1 MMLLE
6 RGVVMDN
13 SNLISDEEAKMLLND
28 KVESEVDGDDELALD
43 VSEVNRNNIQ
53 RILDLKLELS
63 VVIGRTK
70 MTLRDILNL
79 HKGSLIELNTLA
91 DQDVEILIDNKV
103 LAYGKVVV
111 VDLNFGVKITSIVS
125 EEDMVKSL
133 V

>member
-1 MMLLE
+1 
-6 RGVVMDN
+6 MDN
-13 SNLISDEEAKMLLND
+13 SKLISDEEAKMLLND

-79 HKGSLIELNTLA
+79 HKGSLIELDTLA

>member
-1 MMLLE
+1 
-6 RGVVMDN
+6 MDN

-28 KVESEVDGDDELALD
+28 EVEKEIGEDDELALEI
-43 VSEVNRNNIQ
+43 SETNRNNIE

-70 MTLRDILNL
+70 MSLRDILNL
-79 HKGSLIELNTLA
+79 NKGSLIELDTLA

-111 VDLNFGVKITSIVS
+111 VDLNFGVKVTSIVS

>member
-1 MMLLE
+1 
-6 RGVVMDN
+6 MDN

-43 VSEVNRNNIQ
+43 ASEVNRNNIQ

-70 MTLRDILNL
+70 MTLRNILNL
-79 HKGSLIELNTLA
+79 HKGSLIELDTLA

>member
-1 MMLLE
+1 
-6 RGVVMDN
+6 
-13 SNLISDEEAKMLLND
+13 
-28 KVESEVDGDDELALD
+28 
-43 VSEVNRNNIQ
+43 
-53 RILDLKLELS
+53 
-63 VVIGRTK
+63 

>member
-1 MMLLE
+1 
-6 RGVVMDN
+6 MDN

-63 VVIGRTK
+63 VVIGRTN

-79 HKGSLIELNTLA
+79 HKGSLIELDTLA

>member
-1 MMLLE
+1 
-6 RGVVMDN
+6 MDN
-13 SNLISDEEAKMLLND
+13 SNLISDEEAKMLLSD
-28 KVESEVDGDDELALD
+28 KNEKIVDEDDELAVD
-43 VSEVNRNNIQ
+43 ISENNRNNIQ

-70 MTLRDILNL
+70 MSLRDILNL
-79 HKGSLIELNTLA
+79 NKGSLIELDTLA

-111 VDLNFGVKITSIVS
+111 VDLNFGVKVTSIVS

>member
-1 MMLLE
+1 
-6 RGVVMDN
+6 MDN

-43 VSEVNRNNIQ
+43 ISEVNRNNIQ

-70 MTLRDILNL
+70 MSLRDILSL
-79 HKGSLIELNTLA
+79 HKGSLIELDTLV

>member
-1 MMLLE
+1 
-6 RGVVMDN
+6 MDN

-28 KVESEVDGDDELALD
+28 KVGSEIDGDDELALD
-43 VSEVNRNNIQ
+43 VSEANRNNIQ

-70 MTLRDILNL
+70 MSLRDILNL
-79 HKGSLIELNTLA
+79 HKGSLIELDTLA
-91 DQDVEILIDNKV
+91 EQDVEILIDNKV

-111 VDLNFGVKITSIVS
+111 VDLNFGVKVTSIVS
-125 EEDMVKSL
+125 EEDMVNSL

>member
-1 MMLLE
+1 
-6 RGVVMDN
+6 MDN

-28 KVESEVDGDDELALD
+28 KIEKEISGDNELALEI
-43 VSEVNRNNIQ
+43 SETNRNNID

-70 MTLRDILNL
+70 MSLRDILNL
-79 HKGSLIELNTLA
+79 NKGSLIELDTLA

-111 VDLNFGVKITSIVS
+111 VDLNFGVKVTSIVS

>member
-1 MMLLE
+1 
-6 RGVVMDN
+6 MDN

-63 VVIGRTK
+63 IVIGRTK

-79 HKGSLIELNTLA
+79 HKGSLIELDTLA

>member
-1 MMLLE
+1 
-6 RGVVMDN
+6 MDN

-28 KVESEVDGDDELALD
+28 KVGSEIDGDDELALD
-43 VSEVNRNNIQ
+43 VSEANRNNIQ

-70 MTLRDILNL
+70 MSLKDILNL
-79 HKGSLIELNTLA
+79 NKGSLIELDTLA

-111 VDLNFGVKITSIVS
+111 VDLNFGVKVTSIVS

>member
-1 MMLLE
+1 
-6 RGVVMDN
+6 MDN

-43 VSEVNRNNIQ
+43 DSEVNRNNIQ

-79 HKGSLIELNTLA
+79 HKGSLIELDTLA

>member
-1 MMLLE
+1 
-6 RGVVMDN
+6 MDN

>member
-1 MMLLE
+1 
-6 RGVVMDN
+6 MDN

-28 KVESEVDGDDELALD
+28 KVGSEIDGDNELALD
-43 VSEVNRNNIQ
+43 VSEANRNNIQ

-70 MTLRDILNL
+70 MSLKDILNL
-79 HKGSLIELNTLA
+79 NKGSLIELDTLA

-111 VDLNFGVKITSIVS
+111 VDLNFGVKVTSIVS

>member
-1 MMLLE
+1 
-6 RGVVMDN
+6 MDN

-28 KVESEVDGDDELALD
+28 KVESEIDGDGELALD
-43 VSEVNRNNIQ
+43 VSEANKNNIQ

-70 MTLRDILNL
+70 MSLRDILNL
-79 HKGSLIELNTLA
+79 NKGSLIELDTLA

-111 VDLNFGVKITSIVS
+111 VDLNFGVKVTSIVS

>member
-1 MMLLE
+1 
-6 RGVVMDN
+6 MDN

-79 HKGSLIELNTLA
+79 HKGSLIELDTLA
-91 DQDVEILIDNKV
+91 DQDVEILVDNKV

>member
-1 MMLLE
+1 
-6 RGVVMDN
+6 MDN

-43 VSEVNRNNIQ
+43 VTEVNRNNIQ

>member
-1 MMLLE
+1 
-6 RGVVMDN
+6 MDN

-43 VSEVNRNNIQ
+43 VSEVSRNNIQ

-79 HKGSLIELNTLA
+79 HKGSLIELDTLA

>member
-1 MMLLE
+1 
-6 RGVVMDN
+6 MDN

-70 MTLRDILNL
+70 VTLRDILNL
-79 HKGSLIELNTLA
+79 HKGSLIELDTLA

>member
-1 MMLLE
+1 
-6 RGVVMDN
+6 MDN

-28 KVESEVDGDDELALD
+28 KVGSEIDGDDELALD
-43 VSEVNRNNIQ
+43 VSEANRNNIQ

-70 MTLRDILNL
+70 MSLKDILNL
-79 HKGSLIELNTLA
+79 HKGSLIELDTLA

-111 VDLNFGVKITSIVS
+111 VDLNFGVKVTSIVS

>member
-1 MMLLE
+1 
-6 RGVVMDN
+6 MDN

-28 KVESEVDGDDELALD
+28 KIEKEVGGDDDLVLD
-43 VSEVNRNNIQ
+43 ISETNRNNIQ

-70 MTLRDILNL
+70 MSLRDILNL
-79 HKGSLIELNTLA
+79 NKGSLIELDTLA

-111 VDLNFGVKITSIVS
+111 VDLNFGVKVTSIVS

>member
-1 MMLLE
+1 
-6 RGVVMDN
+6 MDN

-28 KVESEVDGDDELALD
+28 KVGSEIDGDDELALD
-43 VSEVNRNNIQ
+43 VSEANRNNIQ

-70 MTLRDILNL
+70 MSLRDILNL
-79 HKGSLIELNTLA
+79 HKGSLIELDTLA

-111 VDLNFGVKITSIVS
+111 VDLNFGVKVTSIVS
-125 EEDMVKSL
+125 EEDMVNSL

>member
-1 MMLLE
+1 
-6 RGVVMDN
+6 MDN

-28 KVESEVDGDDELALD
+28 KVEREVDGDDELALD

-79 HKGSLIELNTLA
+79 HKGSLIELDTLA

>member
-1 MMLLE
+1 
-6 RGVVMDN
+6 MDN

-28 KVESEVDGDDELALD
+28 KVGSEIDGDDELALD
-43 VSEVNRNNIQ
+43 VSETNRNNIQ

-70 MTLRDILNL
+70 MSLRDILNL
-79 HKGSLIELNTLA
+79 HKGSLIELDTLA
-91 DQDVEILIDNKV
+91 EQDVEILIDNKV

-111 VDLNFGVKITSIVS
+111 VDLNFGVKVTSIVS
-125 EEDMVKSL
+125 EEDMVNSL

>member
-1 MMLLE
+1 
-6 RGVVMDN
+6 MDN

-70 MTLRDILNL
+70 MALRDILNL
-79 HKGSLIELNTLA
+79 HKGSLIELDTLA

>member
-1 MMLLE
+1 
-6 RGVVMDN
+6 MDN
-13 SNLISDEEAKMLLND
+13 SNLISDEEAKMLLSD
-28 KVESEVDGDDELALD
+28 KNEEEVDENDELAMD
-43 VSEVNRNNIQ
+43 ISENNRNNIQ

-70 MTLRDILNL
+70 MSLRDILNL
-79 HKGSLIELNTLA
+79 NKGSLIELDTLA

-111 VDLNFGVKITSIVS
+111 VDLNFGVKVTSIVS

>member
-1 MMLLE
+1 
-6 RGVVMDN
+6 MDN

-79 HKGSLIELNTLA
+79 HKGSLIELDTLA
-91 DQDVEILIDNKV
+91 DQDVEILIDNKI

>member
-1 MMLLE
+1 
-6 RGVVMDN
+6 MDN

-53 RILDLKLELS
+53 RILDIKLELS

-70 MTLRDILNL
+70 MALRDILNL
-79 HKGSLIELNTLA
+79 HKGSLIELDTLA

>member
-1 MMLLE
+1 
-6 RGVVMDN
+6 MDN

-28 KVESEVDGDDELALD
+28 KVESEIDGEDELALD
-43 VSEVNRNNIQ
+43 VSEANKNNIQ

-70 MTLRDILNL
+70 MSLRDILNL
-79 HKGSLIELNTLA
+79 NKGSLIELDTLA

-111 VDLNFGVKITSIVS
+111 VDLNFGVKVTSIVS

>member
-1 MMLLE
+1 
-6 RGVVMDN
+6 MDN

-28 KVESEVDGDDELALD
+28 KSEKEIGGDDELALEI
-43 VSEVNRNNIQ
+43 SETNRNNIE

-70 MTLRDILNL
+70 MSLRDILNL
-79 HKGSLIELNTLA
+79 NKGSLIELDTLA

-111 VDLNFGVKITSIVS
+111 VDLNFGVKVTSIVS

>member
-1 MMLLE
+1 
-6 RGVVMDN
+6 MDN

-43 VSEVNRNNIQ
+43 LSEVNRNNIQ

-79 HKGSLIELNTLA
+79 HKGSLIELDTLA

>member
-1 MMLLE
+1 
-6 RGVVMDN
+6 MDN

-43 VSEVNRNNIQ
+43 VSEINRNNIQ

-70 MTLRDILNL
+70 MSLRDILNL
-79 HKGSLIELNTLA
+79 HKGSLIELDTLA
-91 DQDVEILIDNKV
+91 DKDVEILIDNKV